1 MALNQISRNIGK
13 LSVENTAFLLCDIQE
28 RFRIS
33 LKYFDEMCVVAKRL
47 VTAAK
52 LMDIPIVATEHYP
65 KGLGKIV
72 SELDTENIK
81 VFDKTLFSMATP
93 GLKEHLKEVSPN
105 LKSVVLFGNEAHI
118 CLQQTALDFLE
129 QDFDVH
135 VTADCT
141 ASRSMTD
148 RMIAFERIR
157 QSGGFITTSESV
169 LFSLLKEAKN
179 PKFREVQKLVLEP
192 APEQGL
198 VTKY

>member
-13 LSVENTAFLLCDIQE
+13 LSVENTALLLCDIQE
-28 RFRIS
+28 RFRTS
-33 LKYFDEMCVVAKRL
+33 LQYFDEMCVVAKRL

-93 GLKEHLKEVSPN
+93 GVKEHLKEVNPH
-105 LKSVVLFGNEAHI
+105 LKAVVLFGNETHI

-169 LFSLLKEAKN
+169 LFSLLKDAKN
-179 PKFREVQKLVLEP
+179 AKFREVQKLVLQP

-198 VTKY
+198 VTRY

>member
-1 MALNQISRNIGK
+1 
-13 LSVENTAFLLCDIQE
+13 
-28 RFRIS
+28 
-33 LKYFDEMCVVAKRL
+33 
-47 VTAAK
+47 
-52 LMDIPIVATEHYP
+52 
-65 KGLGKIV
+65 
-72 SELDTENIK
+72 
-81 VFDKTLFSMATP
+81 MATP
-93 GLKEHLKEVSPN
+93 GVKEHLKEVSPN

-169 LFSLLKEAKN
+169 LFSLLKDAKN